1 MLNLILIQ
9 SLNGLQFGVLLFLIA
24 AGLTLVFGVMGVINL
39 AHGALYMMGAY
50 FGVAIYQQT
59 GSFALALLLGL
70 PASFMLGILVEKLIL
85 GKLYTRSHLDQ
96 VLVTFGLLLALN
108 ELVVVIWGPG
118 ALLMNVPEFL
128 RGTVRILG
136 VRYPLYR
143 LVIIATGLMVAI
155 VLYLLVTRT
164 RAGMLVRAG
173 ASNRMMAAALGVDIE
188 RLFMGVFGFGVMLA
202 GLAGI
207 IIAPIVSV
215 QTGMGDNILTLCF
228 VVIVIGGIGSIQGA
242 FVASLL
248 VGLVDTL
255 GRSFL
260 PDLLKV
266 VMSASAAT
274 AIGPALSSMLIY
286 ILMAGVLFFSP
297 KGLLPMRGS

>member
-1 MLNLILIQ
+1 
-9 SLNGLQFGVLLFLIA
+9 
-24 AGLTLVFGVMGVINL
+24 
-39 AHGALYMMGAY
+39 
-50 FGVAIYQQT
+50 
-59 GSFALALLLGL
+59 
-70 PASFMLGILVEKLIL
+70 
-85 GKLYTRSHLDQ
+85 
-96 VLVTFGLLLALN
+96 
-108 ELVVVIWGPG
+108 
-118 ALLMNVPEFL
+118 
-128 RGTVRILG
+128 
-136 VRYPLYR
+136 
-143 LVIIATGLMVAI
+143 
-155 VLYLLVTRT
+155 
-164 RAGMLVRAG
+164 MLVRAG